1 MLPSLGKMLI
11 VFGLIFVAAGVLLL
25 FADRLPFLRSIGR
38 LPGDLVY
45 RRGNFT
51 FYFPWVTSI
60 LISVVLTL
68 LFWIFGRR

>member
-1 MLPSLGKMLI
+1 MPNLGKILI
-11 VFGLIFVAAGVLLL
+11 LMGLVFIAAGILYLL
-25 FADRLPFLRSIGR
+25 ADRLPLRVGR
-38 LPGDLVY
+38 LPGDIVF

-60 LISVVLTL
+60 LISVILTL

>member
-1 MLPSLGKMLI
+1 MLPSMGKMLI
-11 VFGLIFVAAGVLLL
+11 AVGLVFVAVGALLL
-25 FADRLPFLRSIGR
+25 FADRLPFLRIGR
-38 LPGDLVY
+38 MPGDIVY

-60 LISVVLTL
+60 IISVVLTL

>member
-1 MLPSLGKMLI
+1 MLI
-11 VFGLIFVAAGVLLL
+11 VFGLMFVAAGVLLL
-25 FADRLPFLRSIGR
+25 FADRLPFLRIGR
-38 LPGDLVY
+38 LPGDIVY

>member
-1 MLPSLGKMLI
+1 MLPNLGKLLI
-11 VFGLIFVAAGVLLL
+11 TVGLVFVAVGALLL
-25 FADRLPFLRSIGR
+25 FADRLSFLRIGR
-38 LPGDLVY
+38 LPGDIVY

-60 LISVVLTL
+60 IISVVLTL

>member
-1 MLPSLGKMLI
+1 MPPNFGKTLI
-11 VFGLIFVAAGVLLL
+11 VVGLIFVGAGILFL
-25 FADRLPFLRSIGR
+25 FADRLPLRIGR
-38 LPGDLVY
+38 LPGDIAY

-68 LFWIFGRR
+68 LFWIFGKR

>member
-1 MLPSLGKMLI
+1 MLPSMGKLLI
-11 VFGLIFVAAGVLLL
+11 TVGLVFVAVGALLL
-25 FADRLPFLRSIGR
+25 FADRLPFLRIGR
-38 LPGDLVY
+38 LPGDIVY

>member
-1 MLPSLGKMLI
+1 MLPSMGKMLI
-11 VFGLIFVAAGVLLL
+11 TVGLVFVAVGAFLL
-25 FADRLPFLRSIGR
+25 FANRLPFLRIGR
-38 LPGDLVY
+38 LPGDIVY
-45 RRGNFT
+45 QRGNFT

>member
-1 MLPSLGKMLI
+1 MLI
-11 VFGLIFVAAGVLLL
+11 VVGLVFVVAGILFV
-25 FADRLPFLRSIGR
+25 FADRLPIRIGR
-38 LPGDLVY
+38 LPGDIVV

-51 FYFPWVTSI
+51 FYFPLVTSI